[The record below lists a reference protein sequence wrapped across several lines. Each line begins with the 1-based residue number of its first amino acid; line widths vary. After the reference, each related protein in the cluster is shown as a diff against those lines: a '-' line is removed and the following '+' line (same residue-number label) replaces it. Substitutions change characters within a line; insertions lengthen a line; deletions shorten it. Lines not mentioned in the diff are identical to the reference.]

1 MTGPL
6 AILPRNKD
14 GHKTVTDFLTGFQE
28 GDHVARACGTLHLQ
42 VITIVIVVSLQ
53 GLNDE
58 VVDCVC
64 VSACG
69 EEGGG
74 EGEEEKGRRGGGG
87 EGEKRR
93 RRRKQEYK
101 LNHKHLIFLLR
112 STYHIAILVPSSCCC
127 LQTRMYYSL
136 LEHTPLYSA
145 HPRPPW

>member
-42 VITIVIVVSLQ
+42 VITIVIVVPLQ

-74 EGEEEKGRRGGGG
+74 EGEEEKGRREGGGGG
-87 EGEKRR
+87 ESKNTRCLW
-93 RRRKQEYK
+93 

-112 STYHIAILVPSSCCC
+112 STYHIAILVLSSCCC

-136 LEHTPLYSA
+136 PEHTPLYSA

>member
-42 VITIVIVVSLQ
+42 VITIVIVVPLQ

-74 EGEEEKGRRGGGG
+74 RGGGGGG

-93 RRRKQEYK
+93 RRRRGEEEEEEKARIQVEPQTSYI
-101 LNHKHLIFLLR
+101 LASLHLPHSHIGPLQLLLPPN
-112 STYHIAILVPSSCCC
+112 TYV
-127 LQTRMYYSL
+127 L
-136 LEHTPLYSA
+136 LSPGT
-145 HPRPPW
+145 

>member
-28 GDHVARACGTLHLQ
+28 GDHVPRACGTLHLQ
-42 VITIVIVVSLQ
+42 VITIVIVVPLQ

-74 EGEEEKGRRGGGG
+74 GRGRRGEEEEEEKGRRGGGG
-87 EGEKRR
+87 ESK
-93 RRRKQEYK
+93 
-101 LNHKHLIFLLR
+101 NT
-112 STYHIAILVPSSCCC
+112 S
-127 LQTRMYYSL
+127 
-136 LEHTPLYSA
+136 
-145 HPRPPW
+145 